1 MSATRADRERGAVLV
16 EFAVVVVLFS
26 LVLFGIISFAILFGY
41 RQTMIQAASEGARA
55 ASVVETADNQP
66 LAALAAAQAAMDDSH
81 PSCDADDDGL
91 TCTVSA
97 PFACP
102 NDPDR
107 ACRTVRIDHDNAED
121 SLVPRIPLLGNMIP
135 DDLSAKATI
144 VVPGDPP

>member
-1 MSATRADRERGAVLV
+1 MRAQHTERDRGAVLV
-16 EFAVVVVLFS
+16 EFSVVVVLFS

-41 RQTMIQAASEGARA
+41 RQSMVQAATEGARA
-55 ASVVETADNQP
+55 ASVKESLGDQAS
-66 LAALAAAQAAMDDSH
+66 AALAAAQAAMEDSH
-81 PSCDADDDGL
+81 RSCDADGDGL

-107 ACRTVRIDHDNAED
+107 ACRTVRIEHDNDDD
-121 SLVPRIPLLGNMIP
+121 SLVPRIPVLVNMMP
-135 DDLSAKATI
+135 HELSATATI